1 MLELENSI
9 FSEPDS
15 SETVSDSPSDGI
27 DVQEIAVLES
37 DAAEPGV
44 DVDVDI
50 NVDALVP
57 IRAENP
63 KTPAKTKRASAR
75 ADSAD
80 CSTDP
85 LALYAKDVRKYALL
99 SFEDE
104 VRLTREYRAGN
115 ANS

>member
-9 FSEPDS
+9 FSELDS

-37 DAAEPGV
+37 DAAEP
-44 DVDVDI
+44 DVDI

-63 KTPAKTKRASAR
+63 KTPAKAKRASAR

-80 CSTDP
+80 CSTDS

-115 ANS
+115 AKS

>member
-1 MLELENSI
+1 MLELENAI

-15 SETVSDSPSDGI
+15 LETVSDSPSDGI

-37 DAAEPGV
+37 DVAES
-44 DVDVDI
+44 DVDVE
-50 NVDALVP
+50 ALVP
-57 IRAENP
+57 LRTENP
-63 KTPAKTKRASAR
+63 KTPAKAKRASAR

-104 VRLTREYRAGN
+104 IRLTREYRAGK
-115 ANS
+115 AKS